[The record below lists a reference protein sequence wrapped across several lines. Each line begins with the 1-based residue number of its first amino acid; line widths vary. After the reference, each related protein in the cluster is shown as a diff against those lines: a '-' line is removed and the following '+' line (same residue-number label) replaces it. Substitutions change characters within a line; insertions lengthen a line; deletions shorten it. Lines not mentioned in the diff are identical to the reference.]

1 MATYQP
7 VRRTRK
13 TRRRGYR
20 LPNLH
25 WGWYAAAPIALYI
38 AAKTW
43 PVPVIGT
50 LVCLAALLIL
60 KAVRPTRLAGLF
72 SRLDR
77 LHARRRALPR
87 TNRTLARFQSMQ
99 PTRFERAIADLAN
112 EDDAVHSAIAQGG
125 SNDRGADV
133 LVHMRDG
140 RRILIQCKRYTGT
153 NKVTSDDVQKVNGTW
168 RDIHGCDAAVIVTT
182 TGFTRSAIDTNLM
195 LHTRLRL
202 VDGTN
207 LALWANGGPSPLA

>member
-7 VRRTRK
+7 VRRRTRK
-13 TRRRGYR
+13 TRRCGYR

-25 WGWYAAAPIALYI
+25 WGWYVAAPIALYI

-43 PVPVIGT
+43 PVPVLGALIS
-50 LVCLAALLIL
+50 LAALLIL
-60 KAVRPTRLAGLF
+60 KAVRPASLF

-77 LHARRRALPR
+77 LRARRRALPR

-112 EDDAVHSAIAQGG
+112 EDDAVHSAIPQGG

-195 LHTRLRL
+195 LRTRLRL
-202 VDGTN
+202 VDGAN